1 MVWKPSTSCGS
12 RRDVTGGELDGRV
25 SMDDVGLGKMVS
37 TKKDFVGK
45 AMSGRTAFTDP
56 NRVKMIGLVA
66 TEADERIIGG
76 GIVFDSKDGPF
87 DHTTML
93 GYVTSAAA
101 FSLLKTGRSRW
112 PSSRTRRTITARR
125 STSSPTSTTGRL
137 SK

>member
-1 MVWKPSTSCGS
+1 
-12 RRDVTGGELDGRV
+12 ELDGRV

-66 TEADERIIGG
+66 TQADERIIGG

-93 GYVTSAAA
+93 GYVTSVAA
-101 FSLLKTGRSRW
+101 FSPLKDRSIALAFIKNAADYHGKTLYVVSHVHNRAIIEVKAESPHFYDPKNEKVTG
-112 PSSRTRRTITARR
+112 
-125 STSSPTSTTGRL
+125 
-137 SK
+137 